1 MKKITIISLVLLL
14 ISRLSFSQQ
23 VNWRAFKEGQRHIVN
38 VNMALDYG
46 TNIGLGYGYKLN
58 TKIPLIANIEYSF
71 PAGEKMFDDFK
82 TKFGGQAEVL
92 KLGNF
97 STTLRVYGVF
107 RRFENESARFLNFGS
122 EFSTAFGYYKPKW
135 YVAGELG
142 FDKAITT
149 NVKHSQWAHEN
160 NPDIQDGWYL
170 PTGGNFSYGIQ
181 SGISLNNNDVYMKL
195 GKVITQDFKTS
206 PYIPYYLQIG
216 YNRRF

>member
-1 MKKITIISLVLLL
+1 MKKITIISLVLF
-14 ISRLSFSQQ
+14 IFSKISFSQQ
-23 VNWRAFKEGQRHIVN
+23 VNWRAFKEGQQHIIN
-38 VNMALDYG
+38 VNMGIDYG
-46 TNIGLGYGYKLN
+46 TTFGLGYGYKLK

-71 PAGEKMFDDFK
+71 PGGKTMFDDFK

-92 KLGNF
+92 KMGNF

-135 YVAGELG
+135 YVAGEIG

-181 SGISLNNNDVYMKL
+181 SGISFNSNDLYMKL
-195 GKVITQDFKTS
+195 GKLITQDFKTS
-206 PYIPYYLQIG
+206 PYLPYYLQVG

>member
-1 MKKITIISLVLLL
+1 MKKITIISLVLLIL
-14 ISRLSFSQQ
+14 SKISFSQQ
-23 VNWRAFKEGQRHIVN
+23 VNWRAFKEGQQHIIN
-38 VNMALDYG
+38 VNMGIDYG
-46 TNIGLGYGYKLN
+46 TTFGLGYGYKLK

-71 PAGEKMFDDFK
+71 PGGKTMFDDFK

-92 KLGNF
+92 KMGNF

-122 EFSTAFGYYKPKW
+122 EFSTAFGYYKLKW
-135 YVAGELG
+135 YVAGEIG

-181 SGISLNNNDVYMKL
+181 SGISFNSNDLYMKL
-195 GKVITQDFKTS
+195 GKLITQDFKTS
-206 PYIPYYLQIG
+206 PYLPYYLQVG